1 MNLQAGTETPKM
13 KVTPAGLEAR
23 GIAGEK
29 G

>member
-13 KVTPAGLEAR
+13 KVTPAELEAR
-23 GIAGEK
+23 GAAGEK